1 VLLLC
6 VPYIVGAADA
16 PPAPA
21 PNASVIPGASGK
33 PAWLDYLEG
42 ASKIATI
49 AGIVLGGIA
58 AYYKFL
64 RGRVFHARM
73 DIAMSSSF
81 LRIRE
86 EPFLQVQAQV
96 KNTGASRIRF
106 VLQDSILT
114 VFGANHAHRAIAD
127 DSEWEIVATVDGIS
141 KGKHKWIE
149 PAETIYLNWL
159 IDLPRDLAYA
169 ALKSELLLSAR
180 KIVWQ
185 ADTIATTQLADQR
198 VRAEASSRD
207 RSSGSSVSGGLRQL
221 WASLR
226 CLMTTG
232 ERK

>member
-1 VLLLC
+1 V
-6 VPYIVGAADA
+6 AE
-16 PPAPA
+16 
-21 PNASVIPGASGK
+21 K

-73 DIAMSSSF
+73 DIAMSSSL
-81 LRIRE
+81 LRVRE
-86 EPFLQVQAQV
+86 ETFLQVQAQV
-96 KNTGASRIRF
+96 KNTGASRVRF

-114 VFGANHAHRAIAD
+114 VLGANHAHRAIAD
-127 DSEWEIVATVDGIS
+127 DSEWQIVATVDGIS

-159 IDLPRDLAYA
+159 IDLPRDLPYA

-185 ADTIATTQLADQR
+185 ADTITTTQLADQR
-198 VRAEASSRD
+198 VQAEASSRA
-207 RSSGSSVSGGLRQL
+207 SIGSSSSAGVREL
-221 WASLR
+221 WASIVR
-226 CLMTTG
+226 CLTTTG
-232 ERK
+232 ARK